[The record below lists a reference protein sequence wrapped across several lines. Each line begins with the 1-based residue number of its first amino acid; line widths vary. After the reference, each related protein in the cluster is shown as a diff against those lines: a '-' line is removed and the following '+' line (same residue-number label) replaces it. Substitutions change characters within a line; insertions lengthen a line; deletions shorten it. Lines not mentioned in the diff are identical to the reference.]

1 MVPRILLLHVNVY
14 CKSQVSLVLLKGS
27 KEMEINGHETEMVG
41 RAIHN
46 LSAVA
51 QQPVIGPVA
60 SIMLQNIT
68 KPGAK
73 SVLKI

>member
-1 MVPRILLLHVNVY
+1 
-14 CKSQVSLVLLKGS
+14 
-27 KEMEINGHETEMVG
+27 MEINGHETEMVG

-51 QQPVIGPVA
+51 QQPVIGPVV

>member
-1 MVPRILLLHVNVY
+1 
-14 CKSQVSLVLLKGS
+14 
-27 KEMEINGHETEMVG
+27 MEIKVHETEMVG

-46 LSAVA
+46 ISAVA
-51 QQPVIGPVA
+51 KQPVKGPVV

-73 SVLKI
+73 SALKI

>member
-1 MVPRILLLHVNVY
+1 
-14 CKSQVSLVLLKGS
+14 
-27 KEMEINGHETEMVG
+27 MEINGHETEMVG

-73 SVLKI
+73 SVLKIWTKPAWLHIAISLENMHNSVYY